1 MVSIITV
8 AGFLLGCYFLLQSF
22 LLIKKKKEEVQDFLV
37 WGVVGV
43 SLIVLTVFPQ
53 AGDTLA
59 DILNIR
65 TWSNTIF
72 AMAIFLL
79 YMIIFRM
86 HTLNRTLDKQI
97 SVLNEEIALLRHELE
112 NK

>member
-1 MVSIITV
+1 MVSIITA
-8 AGFLLGCYFLLQSF
+8 AGFLLGGYFLLRSF
-22 LLIKKKKEEVQDFLV
+22 LLIKRKEEEVQDFLV
-37 WGVVGV
+37 WGVVGL
-43 SLIVLTVFPQ
+43 SLIILTVFPQ
-53 AGDTLA
+53 VGDTLA
-59 DILNIR
+59 EILNIK

-86 HTLNRTLDKQI
+86 HTLNRALDKQI

-112 NK
+112 NQ